1 MSKNFWVD
9 QTRKMR
15 EKIIRDSFNIDYN
28 KEWFNLDYDDDTE
41 ICGYH
46 EDGAKYGVWLAV
58 YDGVL
63 EWTLDEYEGDNS
75 WENIACSI
83 WDTRTELNGKVPTD
97 EELEE
102 ICKQKLQELIK
113 EYGRD

>member
-15 EKIIRDSFNIDYN
+15 EKIIKESFGLEYN
-28 KEWFNLDYDDDTE
+28 SESLDYDDDTE
-41 ICGYH
+41 LCGYH
-46 EDGAKYGVWLAV
+46 EDGAKYGVWLVV

-63 EWTLDEYEGDNS
+63 EWTLDEYENDNS
-75 WENIACSI
+75 WDNIACSI
-83 WDTRTELNGKVPTD
+83 WDTQTELNGKVPTD

-102 ICKQKLQELIK
+102 ICKQKLEELIK
-113 EYGRD
+113 MYEEE